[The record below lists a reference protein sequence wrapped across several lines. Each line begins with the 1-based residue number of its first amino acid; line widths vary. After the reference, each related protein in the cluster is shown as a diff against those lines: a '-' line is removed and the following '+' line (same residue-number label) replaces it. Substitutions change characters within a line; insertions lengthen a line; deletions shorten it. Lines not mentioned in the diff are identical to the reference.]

1 MLPRLIRFY
10 RQRTASIA
18 VLALLLAQ
26 AIGLAHGIAH
36 PHSRGGL
43 PAATVAAT
51 VAAAV
56 AASGVTWADG
66 LHDDGS
72 VQCRLLD
79 QLSHADAL
87 TNTLSLPSAPPA
99 AQTLVVPP
107 RVAPCVR
114 VARAYLA
121 RGPPLFLA

>member
-36 PHSRGGL
+36 PHARGGL
-43 PAATVAAT
+43 PSATVT
-51 VAAAV
+51 AAV
-56 AASGVTWADG
+56 VTSGVTWADG

-79 QLSHADAL
+79 QLSHADTL
-87 TNTLSLPSAPPA
+87 TSALSLPSAPPA
-99 AQTLVVPP
+99 TQTLVAPP
-107 RVAPCVR
+107 RAAPCVR
-114 VARAYLA
+114 FAPAYLA

>member
-26 AIGLAHGIAH
+26 AIALAHGIAH

-43 PAATVAAT
+43 PFATVAAT
-51 VAAAV
+51 VPTGA
-56 AASGVTWADG
+56 GTWADG
-66 LHDDGS
+66 WHDDGS
-72 VQCRLLD
+72 AQCRLLD

-87 TNTLSLPSAPPA
+87 TPTWSLPFAPPSV
-99 AQTLVVPP
+99 QTPVVPLRAAP
-107 RVAPCVR
+107 CARVA
-114 VARAYLA
+114 AAYLA
-121 RGPPLFLA
+121 RGPPNFLA

>member
-1 MLPRLIRFY
+1 MLLSARLIRFY

-18 VLALLLAQ
+18 LLALLLAQ

-36 PHSRGGL
+36 PQSRGGL
-43 PAATVAAT
+43 PSAS

-56 AASGVTWADG
+56 ATSGVTWAGG
-66 LHDDGS
+66 LHEDGS
-72 VQCRLLD
+72 LQCRLLD

-87 TNTLSLPSAPPA
+87 PASFSLPAVPPSVQTPAAPP
-99 AQTLVVPP
+99 
-107 RVAPCVR
+107 RMAPCAPVEP
-114 VARAYLA
+114 AYLA

>member
-1 MLPRLIRFY
+1 VLPRLIRFY

-43 PAATVAAT
+43 PNATVETTVAAT
-51 VAAAV
+51 AV
-56 AASGVTWADG
+56 TSAGTWADG
-66 LHDDGS
+66 WHGDGS
-72 VQCRLLD
+72 APCRLLD

-87 TNTLSLPSAPPA
+87 TLTWSLPSALPSVQTPA
-99 AQTLVVPP
+99 APL
-107 RVAPCVR
+107 RVAPCTR
-114 VARAYLA
+114 IAAAYLA
-121 RGPPLFLA
+121 RGPPTFLA

>member
-1 MLPRLIRFY
+1 MLLSSRLIRFY

-36 PHSRGGL
+36 PHPRGGL
-43 PAATVAAT
+43 PSAT

-56 AASGVTWADG
+56 ATSGVTWADG

-87 TNTLSLPSAPPA
+87 TSTLSLPSAPPA
-99 AQTLVVPP
+99 AQTLIAPL
-107 RVAPCVR
+107 RVAPCAR
-114 VARAYLA
+114 VAPAYLA

>member
-43 PAATVAAT
+43 PSASAAL
-51 VAAAV
+51 AV
-56 AASGVTWADG
+56 ADGAKSWAG
-66 LHDDGS
+66 GGHSDGS

-87 TNTLSLPSAPPA
+87 TPTLSLPSALPSVQTPA
-99 AQTLVVPP
+99 APL
-107 RVAPCVR
+107 RVAPCAR
-114 VARAYLA
+114 VATAYLA
-121 RGPPLFLA
+121 RGPPIFLA

>member
-1 MLPRLIRFY
+1 MLLLARLIRFY

-18 VLALLLAQ
+18 VMALLLAQ

-36 PHSRGGL
+36 PQSRGGL
-43 PAATVAAT
+43 PS
-51 VAAAV
+51 AAV
-56 AASGVTWADG
+56 VASVVTSAATWADG

-72 VQCRLLD
+72 VPCRVLD

-87 TNTLSLPSAPPA
+87 PASVCLPALPPA
-99 AQTLVVPP
+99 VQTAA
-107 RVAPCVR
+107 APLCTVHS
-114 VARAYLA
+114 ARAETAYLA

>member
-1 MLPRLIRFY
+1 MLSRLIRFY

-26 AIGLAHGIAH
+26 AIGLTHGIAH

-43 PAATVAAT
+43 PSATVAAT
-51 VAAAV
+51 GAAGT
-56 AASGVTWADG
+56 STWADD

-87 TNTLSLPSAPPA
+87 TPTLSLLSAPPSVQMPA
-99 AQTLVVPP
+99 APTSVAPCA
-107 RVAPCVR
+107 RVAP
-114 VARAYLA
+114 AYLA
-121 RGPPLFLA
+121 RGPPIFLA

>member
-1 MLPRLIRFY
+1 MLSRLIRLY

-43 PAATVAAT
+43 PSATVAAT
-51 VAAAV
+51 VAA
-56 AASGVTWADG
+56 SGVTWAGG

-87 TNTLSLPSAPPA
+87 TSALSLPSVPTA
-99 AQTLVVPP
+99 AQT
-107 RVAPCVR
+107 RVAPPRMAPCAR
-114 VARAYLA
+114 VAPAYLA
-121 RGPPLFLA
+121 RGPPIFLA

>member
-43 PAATVAAT
+43 PSATAAVTVADG
-51 VAAAV
+51 
-56 AASGVTWADG
+56 ASSWAG
-66 LHDDGS
+66 GMHDDGS
-72 VQCRLLD
+72 GQCRLLD

-87 TNTLSLPSAPPA
+87 TPTFTLPSSPPSV
-99 AQTLVVPP
+99 QTLAAPLHVAPCA
-107 RVAPCVR
+107 RVAP
-114 VARAYLA
+114 AYLA
-121 RGPPLFLA
+121 RGPPIFLA

>member
-43 PAATVAAT
+43 PSVAVATTVATSA
-51 VAAAV
+51 
-56 AASGVTWADG
+56 VTWADG

-87 TNTLSLPSAPPA
+87 TTTVSLPSAPPS
-99 AQTLVVPP
+99 AQAPP
-107 RVAPCVR
+107 APLRVAHCARVAP
-114 VARAYLA
+114 AYLA
-121 RGPPLFLA
+121 RGPPIFLA

>member
-1 MLPRLIRFY
+1 MSPRLIRFY

-36 PHSRGGL
+36 PHSHGGL
-43 PAATVAAT
+43 PSATAAVTVAAD
-51 VAAAV
+51 
-56 AASGVTWADG
+56 ASTWAGG

-72 VQCRLLD
+72 LQCRLLD

-87 TNTLSLPSAPPA
+87 TPTLSLLSAPPSVQTPA
-99 AQTLVVPP
+99 APM
-107 RVAPCVR
+107 RVAPCAR
-114 VARAYLA
+114 VAPAYLA
-121 RGPPLFLA
+121 RGPPIFLA

>member
-1 MLPRLIRFY
+1 MLSRLTRLY

-43 PAATVAAT
+43 PSANVATAVTTTDAT
-51 VAAAV
+51 
-56 AASGVTWADG
+56 TWADG

-79 QLSHADAL
+79 QLAHADAL
-87 TNTLSLPSAPPA
+87 TAGVSSPPVAPSAQTPA
-99 AQTLVVPP
+99 AALRVARCA
-107 RVAPCVR
+107 RVAP
-114 VARAYLA
+114 AYLA